1 MSEDSIKS
9 DKADLEAEIEDV
21 GQSNFDTTIGTEW
34 ISLDPA
40 DARARVAMRDELR
53 QPYGILHGGVYSS
66 LIESLCSYS
75 TATAVW
81 EDGNIAMGQAIE
93 VSFVRPVTKGHAEA
107 RAVAK
112 HRGKTTW
119 VWHAEVVD
127 DDGKLCAV
135 AKMTMAV
142 RQRPEGVPGQA

>member
-1 MSEDSIKS
+1 MVSDDSIKG
-9 DKADLEAEIEDV
+9 AESAVDAEVEEV
-21 GQSNFDTTIGTEW
+21 GQSNFDTHIGTEW
-34 ISLDPA
+34 INLDPA

-66 LIESLCSYS
+66 LIESLCSYA
-75 TATAVW
+75 TAAAVW

-93 VSFVRPVTKGHAEA
+93 VSFLRPVTKGHAEA

-119 VWHAEVVD
+119 VWQVEVVD
-127 DDGKLCAV
+127 DDERLCAV

-142 RQRPEGVPGQA
+142 RPAP

>member
-1 MSEDSIKS
+1 MASDDSIKATEG
-9 DKADLEAEIEDV
+9 DAEPKPEDV

-34 ISLDPA
+34 INLDPA
-40 DARARVAMRDELR
+40 DARARIAMRDELR

-75 TATAVW
+75 TAAAVW

-93 VSFVRPVTKGHAEA
+93 VSFLRPVTKGHAEA

-119 VWHAEVVD
+119 VWQAEVVD

-142 RQRPEGVPGQA
+142 RPAP

>member
-1 MSEDSIKS
+1 MVSDDSIKGAEGGNG
-9 DKADLEAEIEDV
+9 ADTENV
-21 GQSNFDTTIGTEW
+21 GQSNFDTHIGTEW
-34 ISLDPA
+34 LNLDP
-40 DARARVAMRDELR
+40 DGARARVVMRDELR

-66 LIESLCSYS
+66 LIESLCSYA
-75 TATAVW
+75 TAAAVW

-119 VWHAEVVD
+119 VWQVEIVD
-127 DDGKLCAV
+127 EDERLCAV

-142 RQRPEGVPGQA
+142 RPAPQG

>member
-1 MSEDSIKS
+1 MASEDSIKGPES
-9 DKADLEAEIEDV
+9 GEKADIDDV
-21 GQSNFDTTIGTEW
+21 RQSNFDHHIGTEW
-34 ISLDPA
+34 INLDPA
-40 DARARVAMRDELR
+40 DARARIEMRDELR

-75 TATAVW
+75 TAAAVW

-93 VSFVRPVTKGHAEA
+93 VSFLRPVTKGHAEA

-112 HRGKTTW
+112 HRGRTTW
-119 VWHAEVVD
+119 VWQVEIVD
-127 DDGKLCAV
+127 DDEKLCAV

-142 RQRPEGVPGQA
+142 RPAPKTD

>member
-1 MSEDSIKS
+1 MASEDSIKGAGGGES
-9 DKADLEAEIEDV
+9 DEIEKI
-21 GQSNFDTTIGTEW
+21 GLGHFDALLGTEW
-34 ISLDPA
+34 LNLDPD
-40 DARARVAMRDELR
+40 DARARIAMRDDLR

-75 TATAVW
+75 TAAAVW

-119 VWHAEVVD
+119 VWQVEIVD
-127 DDGKLCAV
+127 DDEKLCAV

-142 RQRPEGVPGQA
+142 RPAPKSD

>member
-1 MSEDSIKS
+1 MSRDDSIKGT
-9 DKADLEAEIEDV
+9 EAAAAAEVEVV
-21 GQSNFDTTIGTEW
+21 GQSNFDTHIGTEW
-34 ISLDPA
+34 ISLDPD
-40 DARARVAMRDELR
+40 DARARIELRDELR

-75 TATAVW
+75 TAAAVW

-107 RAVAK
+107 RAVAR

-119 VWHAEVVD
+119 VWQVEILD
-127 DDGKLCAV
+127 DDEKLCAV

-142 RQRPEGVPGQA
+142 RPAPTP